1 MSNQNATS
9 LRKAEQAVVNGIYAG
24 IAWLLLD
31 FGLLVREHG
40 AQTVTAVV
48 SQPEMVVGSVIV
60 IACVAGL
67 FYKSRTAAS
76 VLFVLFLIP
85 LLLRAAQGVF
95 PSAMMIIF
103 SLVLLYFFL
112 AAVLGTF
119 RYHALIEMKRE
130 AGRSD

>member
-1 MSNQNATS
+1 MSNQTATS
-9 LRKAEQAVVNGIYAG
+9 LRKAEQSVANGIYAG

-40 AQTVTAVV
+40 AQTATVAA
-48 SQPEMVVGSVIV
+48 SRPELVIGSVIV

-76 VLFVLFLIP
+76 VLFVFFLIP
-85 LLLRAAQGVF
+85 LVLRAVQGAL
-95 PSAMMIIF
+95 PSAMMMIF
-103 SLVLLYFFL
+103 SFVLLYFFL

-119 RYHALIEMKRE
+119 KYHALVEVNSE

>member
-1 MSNQNATS
+1 
-9 LRKAEQAVVNGIYAG
+9 
-24 IAWLLLD
+24 
-31 FGLLVREHG
+31 
-40 AQTVTAVV
+40 
-48 SQPEMVVGSVIV
+48 MVVGSVIV

-119 RYHALIEMKRE
+119 RYHTLIEMKRE
-130 AGRSD
+130 AGRAD